1 MKTDR
6 NLTFN
11 YSNSKP
17 RYLTRYQ
24 NIFKELLNDFN
35 FFNTNSE
42 SENNSTKK
50 NFFFIKNTEN
60 DPIKKNLN
68 STRYQLLTGKKIENP
83 YKSDNYKNNTFKRQN
98 KSYHQSLSS
107 TIDSS
112 SLRFTNGNN
121 KTLKNFKK
129 FLRNTDSN
137 NNIGFH
143 YSINKN
149 YPTRNFGNNNNFI
162 EKLHNALPEYTNL
175 SNKGQSFLKGNN
187 KISEF
192 SSLKNKLK

>member
-98 KSYHQSLSS
+98 KSYHQSSSS

-143 YSINKN
+143 YSNNKN

>member
-98 KSYHQSLSS
+98 KSYHQSSSS

-121 KTLKNFKK
+121 KTVKNFKK

>member
-98 KSYHQSLSS
+98 KSYHQSSSS

-121 KTLKNFKK
+121 KTLKNLKK

-137 NNIGFH
+137 YNIGFH

>member
-98 KSYHQSLSS
+98 KSYHQSSSS

-121 KTLKNFKK
+121 KTLKNLKK

-137 NNIGFH
+137 YNIGFH
-143 YSINKN
+143 YSIKKN

>member
-1 MKTDR
+1 MKTER
-6 NLTFN
+6 NFTFN

-35 FFNTNSE
+35 FFNTDTE
-42 SENNSTKK
+42 TEKNSTKGS
-50 NFFFIKNTEN
+50 FFFINNTEN
-60 DPIKKNLN
+60 DPIKKSLN

-98 KSYHQSLSS
+98 KSYHQSSSS

>member
-98 KSYHQSLSS
+98 KSYHQSSSS